1 MVLNSFIVHMS
12 LIQGEIDNKNCAFFA
27 KIFFNRIALYLLY
40 MIGMELQDN
49 RGSGSGKRL
58 HRELVWQH
66 SSRHD
71 QHACAGQ
78 VLLKAYLKA

>member
-1 MVLNSFIVHMS
+1 MKIVRFC
-12 LIQGEIDNKNCAFFA
+12 K
-27 KIFFNRIALYLLY
+27 KIFNRIALYLFY

-78 VLLKAYLKA
+78 VFRQAYLKAWDHFYKFSLIFHVIAPT

>member
-1 MVLNSFIVHMS
+1 MKIVRFC
-12 LIQGEIDNKNCAFFA
+12 K
-27 KIFFNRIALYLLY
+27 KIFNRIALYLFY

-78 VLLKAYLKA
+78 VLLKAYSKAWDHCCTLSMIFHVIAPT

>member
-1 MVLNSFIVHMS
+1 
-12 LIQGEIDNKNCAFFA
+12 
-27 KIFFNRIALYLLY
+27 

-58 HRELVWQH
+58 HRELVWQR

-78 VLLKAYLKA
+78 VFPQAYSKAWDHFCAFSVIFHVISPA